1 MSNELPLPASP
12 AVSVIPVTY
21 ADNHIPLNYE
31 QVQLLIS
38 GSDLVVQ
45 SDDGKRLILPLGAKL
60 ASLNNNLYT
69 LSFAD
74 GKVINSDDLLQVAKV
89 DFDSPGMNRAGKE
102 VKAKPVAESLPE
114 NVVIKEVINQVIIE
128 EDLGGEVDDESEGT
142 SATAVISADNIEPL
156 PKKPLVESLLVK
168 SSSSG
173 TAPET
178 PGPGDYS
185 GASEQPSN
193 PVTPSDSSGNDVT
206 VMPMS
211 LLQTSGIADEARRV
225 WTGGTGNAAA
235 ASSSD
240 WGVQY
245 AATNI
250 DLSSQTQGWTV
261 QVNNQQVIPEGY
273 VGRVLRLDS
282 SAGDITVSG
291 LPGGYRLI
299 TADSSEGRLYQL
311 QPNEMLLI
319 YPEGHKASFE
329 LTFTYTSTGGVRTSE
344 SAKFVIV
351 DNPSTNIDNEGRF
364 QLSSEMNE
372 VNVIGGAGDDRII
385 AGSQRG
391 TYDGGAGHN
400 IVDYSQATRA
410 LNVNLSEGASSLQGS
425 DKKLHGLVNIQEV
438 IGSDYD
444 DVLIGDANDNVLRGG
459 AGDDRLS
466 GGGGNNTLD
475 GGSGVNTASYA
486 DARGGVSVDLS
497 ANAASDNG
505 LGGQDTL
512 LNIQNIIGSAHDD
525 VLIGDGADNHIQG
538 GGGDDV
544 LMGLGGNNVLDGG
557 AGTNTVSYERGANG
571 VRVDFSTGSATN
583 GYGGTDTLINIQQ
596 AIGSAFDDEMITGRG
611 SYYLR
616 AGNGNDVLIVNGDT
630 ASRAILDGGA
640 GDDLFIAGYG
650 VNKFIGGGGFDT
662 VDYSRALSG
671 IDVNLQTGQVYNNGF
686 GDMDTLEGISAI
698 VGTRFADRFTLGN
711 GDSTINAG
719 DGDDEIIAGS
729 GNHRIDGGSGTNTVD
744 YSQALSA
751 INVDLVSG
759 AVTSNGFGGQD
770 ALTNVQRI
778 LGSSFDDEIAGG
790 NGDDVIYGNA
800 GNDVIYGSLGSD
812 LLYGGAGNNRLDYS
826 RVSEGVTVD
835 VINGRTTKSNGDT
848 DIFSGFTQFTGTSG
862 NDVFISPKAA
872 LTINGGAGMDTVDY
886 SQLSVRITVD
896 LRSGKATKYDA
907 SNASFLDQ
915 SLISIEKIIFPK
927 GVSGTGSVGYTS
939 TSGSTWFVGG
949 NGNDTFYVMGGS
961 NTITGGGGWDWVS
974 YSSAR
979 SGVTV
984 RVDAN
989 HNGMATANG
998 YGGQDVLNG
1007 IAYLQGSNYDDYL
1020 AGNSILNGR
1029 NGNDTLEGTGNNAVA
1044 YYREVGT
1051 GIVADLEAGIVS
1063 NDGYG
1068 CQDTLI
1074 NVHHIQ
1080 GSNSGDIVYGSSKD
1094 NQISTFDGN
1103 DLIYGSKG
1111 NDTINGGDGIDTVDY
1126 SLLDAAVNANLST
1139 GAVDKG
1145 VNGKDTLSLVENL
1158 TGTAFDDVLTGNAL
1172 DNILTGGGGN
1182 DLLIGGAGNDLLIGG
1197 NGFVTAS
1204 YQTSTSGI
1212 VANLSTGSVNDG
1224 LGGVDTLV
1232 QIDKILG
1239 SSYSDTFKISSSA
1252 DLLSYWIDGGAGTDT
1267 LKKSGAGQA
1276 FDLTGAGVHIS
1287 NVERFDFADGAS
1299 DNVHIDLN
1307 TLFTGQVGGA
1317 SMSLHTD
1324 ASDTVNLSGAGWS
1337 MIDSG
1342 SDSETW
1348 SNGSQTFS
1356 HTWA

>member
-38 GSDLVVQ
+38 GSDLIVQ
-45 SDDGKRLILPLGAKL
+45 SADGNRLILPLGAKL

-74 GKVINSDDLLQVAKV
+74 GKVINSDDLLRMAKV
-89 DFDSPGMNRAGKE
+89 DIDAPGMNRAGKE
-102 VKAKPVAESLPE
+102 IKSASSPEVVPE
-114 NVVIKEVINQVIIE
+114 NVVIKEVVNQVIIE
-128 EDLGGEVDDESEGT
+128 ENLGGDVEDETDGMPDT
-142 SATAVISADNIEPL
+142 VAISADSVDPL
-156 PKKPLVESLLVK
+156 PKKPLIESLLVK

-178 PGPGDYS
+178 LGPGDYAGS
-185 GASEQPSN
+185 SESPTN
-193 PVTPSDSSGNDVT
+193 PVTPSDPAGNDVI
-206 VMPMS
+206 VMPLT
-211 LLQTSGIADEARRV
+211 LLQTSGVANEANRI

-235 ASSSD
+235 ASSGD
-240 WGVQY
+240 WNVQY

-273 VGRVLRLDS
+273 VGRVLRLDYGS
-282 SAGDITVSG
+282 GNITVSG
-291 LPGGYRLI
+291 LPDGYRLI
-299 TADSSEGRLYQL
+299 TADSAEGRLYQL

-329 LTFTYTSTGGVRTSE
+329 LTFTYTTTDGVRTSE

-351 DNPSTNIDNEGRF
+351 DNPSTNIDSEGRF

-372 VNVIGGAGDDRII
+372 VNVIGGAGDDLIM

-391 TYDGGAGHN
+391 VYDGGAGHN
-400 IVDYSQATRA
+400 AVDYSQATRA
-410 LNVNLSEGASSLQGS
+410 LNVNLSEGKSSLIDS

-444 DVLIGDANDNVLRGG
+444 DVLVGDAHDNMLRGG

-466 GGGGNNTLD
+466 GGGGNNVLD
-475 GGSGVNTASYA
+475 GGSGVNTVSYIDAS
-486 DARGGVSVDLS
+486 GGVSVDLS

-505 LGGQDTL
+505 LGGRDTL
-512 LNIQNIIGSAHDD
+512 LNIQNIVGSSHDD

-538 GGGDDV
+538 GEGDDV

-557 AGTNTVSYERGANG
+557 AGTNTASYERDISG
-571 VRVDFSTGSATN
+571 VRVDLSTGSASN
-583 GYGGTDTLINIQQ
+583 GFGGTDTLVNIQQ
-596 AIGSAFDDEMITGRG
+596 AIGSAFDDEMISGRG
-611 SYYLR
+611 SFYLR
-616 AGNGNDVLIVNGDT
+616 AGDGNDVLIVNGDT

-640 GDDLFIAGYG
+640 GNDMFIAGYG

-662 VDYSRALSG
+662 VDYSRALSA

-711 GDSTINAG
+711 GDSTIDAG
-719 DGDDEIIAGS
+719 EGDDEIIIGS
-729 GNHRIDGGSGTNTVD
+729 GNHTIDGGTGFNTVN
-744 YSQALSA
+744 YTQALSA
-751 INVDLVSG
+751 IKVDLLSG

-770 ALTNVQRI
+770 RLANIQQV

-790 NGDDVIYGNA
+790 NGDDVIYGYG

-812 LLYGGAGNNRLDYS
+812 FLYGGAGDNRLDYS
-826 RVSEGVTVD
+826 RLSTGVTVD
-835 VINGRTTKSNGDT
+835 IANGRTTKVGGSDT
-848 DIFSGFTQFTGTSG
+848 FSEFTQFVGSSAD
-862 NDVFISPKAA
+862 DVFIVPKGGYS
-872 LTINGGAGMDTVDY
+872 INGGAGMDTVDY
-886 SQLSVRITVD
+886 SQFSARIHVD
-896 LRSGKATKYDA
+896 LRAGIATKLDA
-907 SNASFLDQ
+907 NSASFVDQ
-915 SLISIEKIIFPK
+915 SLTSIEKIIFPR
-927 GVSGTGSVGYTS
+927 GVSGAGSVGYTS
-939 TSGSTWFVGG
+939 TSGSTWFVGSDVG
-949 NGNDTFYVMGGS
+949 DTFYVMGGS
-961 NTITGGGGWDWVS
+961 NTFTGGGGGDWVS
-974 YSSAR
+974 YAWAN
-979 SGVTV
+979 SGVVV
-984 RVDAN
+984 RVDEN
-989 HNGMATANG
+989 HNGMATVNG

-1007 IAYLQGSNYDDYL
+1007 IAYLQGSSYDDYL
-1020 AGNSILNGR
+1020 AGNSVLHGLS
-1029 NGNDTLEGTGNNAVA
+1029 GNDTLEGTGSGAIA
-1044 YYREVGT
+1044 YYHGVGA
-1051 GIVADLEAGIVS
+1051 GIIADLEAGIVS

-1068 CQDTLI
+1068 YRDTLI
-1074 NVHHIQ
+1074 NVHNLY
-1080 GSNSGDIVYGSSKD
+1080 GGDWDDIVHTSSKD
-1094 NQISTFDGN
+1094 NVIYAYGGN
-1103 DLIYGSKG
+1103 DLIYGSRG
-1111 NDTINGGDGIDTVDY
+1111 NDLLDGGAGIDTVDY
-1126 SLLDAAVNANLST
+1126 SLLSAAVNANLST

-1145 VNGKDTLSLVENL
+1145 VNGRDTLAQVENL

-1172 DNILTGGGGN
+1172 DNILNGGSGN
-1182 DLLIGGAGNDLLIGG
+1182 DVLIGGAGNDLLIGG
-1197 NGFVTAS
+1197 SGFDTAS

-1212 VANLSTGSVNDG
+1212 VANLHSGSVDDG
-1224 LGGVDTLV
+1224 FGGVDALV

-1239 SSYSDTFKISSSA
+1239 SSHNDTFKISSSA

-1267 LKKSGAGQA
+1267 LKKSGAGQT

-1299 DNVHIDLN
+1299 DNVYIDLN
-1307 TLFTGQVGGA
+1307 TLFTGQAGNA
-1317 SMSLHTD
+1317 SMSIHTD
-1324 ASDTVNLSGAGWS
+1324 AFDTVNLSGAGWS
-1337 MIDSG
+1337 MTDSG